1 MGDQCCSTEG
11 KDKGQ
16 GCCGTKKLIVAVLIG
31 VLIFAAGVAFGK
43 KCPAA
48 SKDCSMAAGKMC
60 PMGGAPV
67 AK

>member
-11 KDKGQ
+11 KENKGG

-43 KCPAA
+43 KCPMSSGAT
-48 SKDCSMAAGKMC
+48 C
-60 PMGGAPV
+60 PMPSMQ
-67 AK
+67 K